1 MFQAIRRLSNDD
13 HKLMSD
19 SCVILNKVFTTLE
32 FNNSIETFEEEPEEL
47 GQHILNEE
55 EAKNNP
61 NILSESFEKK
71 SGEFGQ
77 YFSSEGI
84 KALFQKTVTV
94 KVH

>member
-55 EAKNNP
+55 EAKKNP

>member
-32 FNNSIETFEEEPEEL
+32 FNNTIETFEEEPEEL

-77 YFSSEGI
+77 HFSSEGI